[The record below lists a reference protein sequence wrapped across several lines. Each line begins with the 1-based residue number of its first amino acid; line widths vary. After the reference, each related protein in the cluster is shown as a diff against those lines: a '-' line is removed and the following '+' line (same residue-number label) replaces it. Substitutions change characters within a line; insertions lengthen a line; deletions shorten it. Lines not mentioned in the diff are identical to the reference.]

1 MRGKNKSKQKKGRR
15 EAKLMG
21 RNREA
26 EGRREAGWSGRER
39 SLSIGSAP
47 LDRLT

>member
-26 EGRREAGWSGRER
+26 EGRRGQAGSHGTVADSNRAGLLC
-39 SLSIGSAP
+39 SS
-47 LDRLT
+47 D